1 MSKIKRKYY
10 RRAQEITN
18 SVINLVQY
26 KNNAPLLKNN
36 PPLVPNNNLEN
47 NLENNNQLSYEDSDN
62 FQYND
67 YSDSEG
73 FNNCNSDSD
82 PDTEHTNFESVTADD
97 FPSSIIPCLQRWTIK
112 NNITH
117 VALNELISLIQCK
130 YPELPKDARTLLGT
144 PRMVNTN
151 VVSPGYYYHF
161 GLSNCIETLL
171 SRCSFQ
177 NLHCIEVNINIDG
190 LPLCKSSSSQVYP
203 ILCNLVE
210 NYNEVDVVEIY
221 HGYEKPADANVF
233 LQPFTEEA
241 KNLTL
246 HGIKIK
252 DHIYSFKI
260 RSFICDVPAKTFIT
274 YTKGHSG
281 YYSCS
286 KCTVKGEYYCDR
298 VIYPYLNKCN
308 LRTDNDFRLKL
319 QEDHHTGTSILES
332 IPNINMVSDFP
343 SDPMHLI
350 FLGIVKKI
358 VVSLWCCGKPKTK
371 LSFRQMSEISKLL
384 INQRENISS
393 EFNRKS
399 RSLFESKRWKA
410 TEFRTFLLY
419 TGPVVLKSIIN
430 YDCSIT
436 ILSNSKHMKQ
446 HLDYSKSLL
455 QYFVET
461 FIILYGKENAS
472 HNLHHLLHICDDVEK
487 FGTLQE
493 FSAFPFENHLQYIL
507 KMIRKNNKELE

>member
-1 MSKIKRKYY
+1 
-10 RRAQEITN
+10 
-18 SVINLVQY
+18 
-26 KNNAPLLKNN
+26 
-36 PPLVPNNNLEN
+36 
-47 NLENNNQLSYEDSDN
+47 
-62 FQYND
+62 
-67 YSDSEG
+67 
-73 FNNCNSDSD
+73 
-82 PDTEHTNFESVTADD
+82 
-97 FPSSIIPCLQRWTIK
+97 
-112 NNITH
+112 
-117 VALNELISLIQCK
+117 
-130 YPELPKDARTLLGT
+130 
-144 PRMVNTN
+144 MVNTN
-151 VVSPGYYYHF
+151 IVSPGYYYHF
-161 GLSNCIETLL
+161 GLSNNCIEILL

-177 NLHCIEVNINIDG
+177 NLHFIEVNINIDS

-210 NYNEVDVVEIY
+210 NYNEVDIVGIY

-246 HGIKIK
+246 HGIKLK

-286 KCTVKGEYYCDR
+286 KCTVKD
-298 VIYPYLNKCN
+298 
-308 LRTDNDFRLKL
+308 DFRLKL

-332 IPNINMVSDFP
+332 IPNINMVTKCASL
-343 SDPMHLI
+343 PMHLI

-358 VVSLWCCGKPKTK
+358 VVSLWYCGKPKTK
-371 LSFRQMSEISKLL
+371 LSFRQMSIISKLL

-399 RSLFESKRWKA
+399 RSLFESKRWEA

-419 TGPVVLKSIIN
+419 TGRVVLKSIIN
-430 YDCSIT
+430 YDQYLNFLTLHVAIT

-493 FSAFPFENHLQYIL
+493 FSAFPFENHLQYLL
-507 KMIRKNNKELE
+507 KMIRKNNKELEQIVSRITERNYCINHNLKIRNNEPKFLNPHFNGPLINSHNCNQFSKVVFKQFILKQCEPDNCCSLKDESIIVIKNFIVNEDGPVVIGNKYKTLTDFYTVPCKLQSSKLDIYLVSDVGNLESWDLEQIANKCIKLKFENKYVVFPLLYSE